1 MKQEVKDKTLGG
13 SGGGGGGR
21 NKWYKMIVQVAVV
34 QDRNKWY
41 KTEQVVVVQQDKTSG
56 TRLNKCKKWWLRYN
70 TKTKETTGG
79 GGGCKN

>member
-1 MKQEVKDKTLGG
+1 MVLVAVVAVK
-13 SGGGGGGR
+13 
-21 NKWYKMIVQVAVV
+21 NKWNNLKLRVVVVAVV

-79 GGGCKN
+79 GGGCKI